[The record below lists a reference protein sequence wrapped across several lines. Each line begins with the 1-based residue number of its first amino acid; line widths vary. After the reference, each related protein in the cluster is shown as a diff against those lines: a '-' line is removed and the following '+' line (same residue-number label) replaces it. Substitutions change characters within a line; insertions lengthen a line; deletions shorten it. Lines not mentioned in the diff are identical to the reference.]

1 MDVVVKDL
9 FPLVMDEV
17 MDMKGEFLRRNA
29 VEIDGRIGFV
39 GDGEDGRWKIEGEN
53 E

>member
-17 MDMKGEFLRRNA
+17 MDMKGERR
-29 VEIDGRIGFV
+29 VFE
-39 GDGEDGRWKIEGEN
+39 EECS
-53 E
+53 